1 MDEIL
6 LLINNKLILSNKLLE
21 KKKDE
26 LQMLL
31 DTIPLQVWYLTDL
44 KTYGFVN
51 NNYASFFGKNKDEF
65 ENKSIYEIF
74 DSDSADLFVDRN
86 LEIIKTKK
94 ASLTEE
100 TIKDYKNEEH
110 LLSIIKTPKLDKD
123 GNIEYIVCI
132 AEDIT
137 KKRILEQQLLQSQK
151 MEAIGKL
158 ASGIAHDFN
167 NVLTVIIGYSE
178 MILNQ
183 QNIESELFNK
193 VEQIK
198 FASERAAG
206 LTKQLLAY
214 SRKQILKEEIIDI
227 NSVFMNMQQMLFPLI
242 GENIKLNVMFDQ
254 NIGCFKEI
262 KDK

>member
-1 MDEIL
+1 MDEVF
-6 LLINNKLILSNKLLE
+6 LLINDKLILSNKLLE

-65 ENKSIYEIF
+65 ENKSIYDIF
-74 DSDSADLFVDRN
+74 DSDTADLFIDKN

-94 ASLTEE
+94 TILTEE
-100 TIKDYKNEEH
+100 IRKDYNNEEH
-110 LLSIIKTPKLDKD
+110 LLSVIKTPKLDKY

-158 ASGIAHDFN
+158 VSGIAHDFN
-167 NVLTVIIGYSE
+167 NVLTVIIGY
-178 MILNQ
+178 
-183 QNIESELFNK
+183 
-193 VEQIK
+193 
-198 FASERAAG
+198 
-206 LTKQLLAY
+206 
-214 SRKQILKEEIIDI
+214 
-227 NSVFMNMQQMLFPLI
+227 
-242 GENIKLNVMFDQ
+242 
-254 NIGCFKEI
+254 
-262 KDK
+262 